1 MEEGAAAQT
10 QQPQPT
16 EGQTE
21 ARRGGRGGFGRG
33 GARGGRGGP
42 RGGAR
47 GGPRGDDKDWVPLTK
62 LGRLVKYN
70 MIKSLEEIYTHSIP
84 IKESQ
89 IVDELLSRA
98 KKELSDEVM
107 KIITVQKQTKAG
119 QRTRFKAVVAIGDT
133 DGHVGLGVKV
143 AKEVQIAIKGALVAA
158 KLSLIPVRRGYWGNK
173 IGNVH
178 TVPVKVTGKC
188 GSVRVRLIPA
198 PRGTGIV
205 GAPTSKKLLQFAGVE
220 DCFTS
225 TTGSTKTLENF
236 IKATFDALQ
245 NTYGFLTP
253 DLWPKTDFLPSP
265 FIIYADYLKQQQEKR
280 APRGDRDER
289 GGRGRGRGGRG
300 GARGGRGF
308 GRGGRGG
315 ARGGRSEG
323 AQEGG
328 DAQPSGD
335 AQE

>member
-1 MEEGAAAQT
+1 M
-10 QQPQPT
+10 
-16 EGQTE
+16 
-21 ARRGGRGGFGRG
+21 
-33 GARGGRGGP
+33 
-42 RGGAR
+42 
-47 GGPRGDDKDWVPLTK
+47 TK

-70 MIKSLEEIYTHSIP
+70 IVNKLEEIYTHSIP
-84 IKESQ
+84 IKESK
-89 IVDELLSRA
+89 IVDELLARA

-107 KIITVQKQTKAG
+107 KIISVQKQTKAG
-119 QRTRFKAVVAIGDT
+119 QRTRFKAVVAVGDL

-178 TVPVKVTGKC
+178 TVPCKVTGKC

-225 TTGSTKTLENF
+225 SSGSTKTLENF
-236 IKATFDALQ
+236 IKATYDALQ

-253 DLWPKTDFLPSP
+253 DLWPKTMFIPSP
-265 FIIYADYLKQQQEKR
+265 FIKFSAQLEQSLEKR
-280 APRGDRDER
+280 GPRGERGERGER
-289 GGRGRGRGGRG
+289 GGRGRGGRGGPRG

-308 GRGGRGG
+308 GGRGGRG
-315 ARGGRSEG
+315 RGGPRET
-323 AQEGG
+323 EGG
-328 DAQPSGD
+328 EAEPSQ
-335 AQE
+335 QE